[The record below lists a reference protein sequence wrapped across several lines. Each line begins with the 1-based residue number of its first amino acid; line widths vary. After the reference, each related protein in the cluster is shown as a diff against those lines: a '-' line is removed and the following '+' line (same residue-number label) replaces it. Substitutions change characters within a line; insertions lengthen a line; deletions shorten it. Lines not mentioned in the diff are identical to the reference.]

1 MEESLTPP
9 FTKFSELT
17 LPEALHA
24 ALQAMG
30 FETPTP
36 IQARAIP
43 PAMEGKDVL
52 GIAQTG
58 TGKTGAF
65 GIPLLNTLASDPAK
79 RALILAPTRELATQI
94 HLVLKTMGEGVGVK
108 GILVL
113 GGESFRRQKQEF
125 LDRPNYIVAT
135 PGRLIDHVGQ
145 GLRLSRVTLLVLD
158 EVDRILDMGFYPQLV
173 EILQHIPKER
183 QTLMFSATMPTSIR
197 RLADKHQRDPV
208 RVTVGEVTQPID
220 KIVQETF
227 ETPELRKTELLCK
240 HLTELTGK
248 ILVFVNTKRATD
260 WVANVLEQRKYQ
272 VGRLHGDC
280 TPSERKRALEAFRSG
295 ECKVL
300 IATDLAGRGIDIDDI
315 DHVINYDMPMSKED
329 YIHRIGRTG
338 RNGREGHA
346 MNYLTPTDFEGY
358 RIVNPSKGPPPK
370 KKISRRL

>member
-1 MEESLTPP
+1 MHDSDTPP
-9 FTKFSELT
+9 FGRFSELA
-17 LPEALHA
+17 LPASLHQ

-30 FETPTP
+30 FEVPTP
-36 IQARAIP
+36 IQGLAIP

-65 GIPLLNTLASDPAK
+65 GIPLLNALHADPRK

-125 LDRPNYIVAT
+125 LDKPNYIVAT

-145 GLRLSRVTLLVLD
+145 GLRLARVTLLVLD

-183 QTLMFSATMPTSIR
+183 QTLMFSATMPSSIR

-208 RVTVGEVTQPID
+208 RVTVGEVSQPID

-240 HLTELTGK
+240 HLTELQGK
-248 ILVFVNTKRATD
+248 VLVFVNTKRATD
-260 WVANVLEQRKYQ
+260 WVANVLEQRKYE

-280 TPSERKRALEAFRSG
+280 TPSERKRALEGFRSG
-295 ECKVL
+295 AVKVL

-315 DHVINYDMPMSKED
+315 DHVINYDMPLSKED

-358 RIVNPSKGPPPK
+358 RIVNGDKNPPPK

>member
-1 MEESLTPP
+1 LN
-9 FTKFSELT
+9 
-17 LPEALHA
+17 
-24 ALQAMG
+24 AMG

-36 IQARAIP
+36 IQAAAIP

-65 GIPLLNTLASDPAK
+65 GIPLLTALHADPAK
-79 RALILAPTRELATQI
+79 RALILSPTRELAAQI
-94 HLVLKTMGEGVGVK
+94 HLVLKTMGEGVGIK

-125 LDRPNYIVAT
+125 LERPNYVVAT

-145 GLRLSRVTLLVLD
+145 GLKLSRVSLLVLD

-208 RVTVGEVTQPID
+208 KVTMGQVDVPIEQ
-220 KIVQETF
+220 IVQETI
-227 ETPELRKTELLCK
+227 ETPELRKTELLFK
-240 HLTELTGK
+240 HLAEREGK
-248 ILVFVNTKRATD
+248 ILVFANTKSRTD
-260 WVANVLEQRKYQ
+260 WVANVLEKRNFDI
-272 VGRLHGDC
+272 VRLHGDC
-280 TPSERKRALEAFRSG
+280 TPSERKRALEAFRTG
-295 ECKVL
+295 AKRIM
-300 IATDLAGRGIDIDDI
+300 IATDLAGRGIDVDDI
-315 DHVINYDMPMSKED
+315 EYVINYDMPLSRED

-338 RNGREGHA
+338 RNGRTGHA
-346 MNYLTPTDFEGY
+346 INYLCPTDFEGY
-358 RIVNPSKGPPPK
+358 RIVYGEKTPTKPNN
-370 KKISRRL
+370 RRL

>member
-1 MEESLTPP
+1 
-9 FTKFSELT
+9 
-17 LPEALHA
+17 
-24 ALQAMG
+24 MG
-30 FETPTP
+30 FEVPTP
-36 IQARAIP
+36 IQALAIP

-65 GIPLLNTLASDPAK
+65 GIPLLRALHGDPAK

-94 HLVLKTMGEGVGVK
+94 HLVLKTMGEGMGVK

-173 EILQHIPKER
+173 EILQHIPRER
-183 QTLMFSATMPTSIR
+183 QTLMFSATMPSSIR

-208 RVTVGEVTQPID
+208 RVTVGQVEQPID

-240 HLTELTGK
+240 HLTELEGK
-248 ILVFVNTKRATD
+248 VLVFVNTKRATD
-260 WVANVLEQRKYQ
+260 WVANVLEQRKYK

-280 TPSERKRALEAFRSG
+280 TPSERKRALEAFRNG
-295 ECKVL
+295 QCKVL

-315 DHVINYDMPMSKED
+315 DHVINYDMPLSKED

-346 MNYLTPTDFEGY
+346 LNYLTPTDFEGY